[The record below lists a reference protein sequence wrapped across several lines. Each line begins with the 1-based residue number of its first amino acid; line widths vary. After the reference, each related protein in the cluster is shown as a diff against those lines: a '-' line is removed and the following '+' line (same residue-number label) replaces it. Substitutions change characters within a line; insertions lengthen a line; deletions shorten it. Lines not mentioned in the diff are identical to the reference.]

1 MATGT
6 GPSTLN
12 VSIHDVF
19 VCVGGTP
26 CIVFSNELQ
35 TLCVF
40 ARARASP
47 RALEGRY
54 LGGAHGPPRCPLHL
68 SPCCVLVVHVDD
80 VVADILSSMRHL
92 LPPSCAQLS
101 LLRLIVCLAV
111 VFLFSPLRWPQGRDH
126 RH

>member
-1 MATGT
+1 M
-6 GPSTLN
+6 TLN

-40 ARARASP
+40 ARVRAPP
-47 RALEGRY
+47 RAPPDGRS

-68 SPCCVLVVHVDD
+68 SRVV
-80 VVADILSSMRHL
+80 
-92 LPPSCAQLS
+92 
-101 LLRLIVCLAV
+101 
-111 VFLFSPLRWPQGRDH
+111 LFS
-126 RH
+126 